1 MHIYIYIYVQH
12 VIYICVCVCTIY
24 IYIKYNVHIYIYI
37 YCMYHTI
44 RVYIIIYIYIALN
57 IPSADQ
63 MLLLLKNPMLPFGLG
78 SPSSFMC
85 QAAWWPPRTELGGSI
100 LNGHAQVPAAKPP
113 EPRDGSWAGIGKP

>member
-1 MHIYIYIYVQH
+1 MY
-12 VIYICVCVCTIY
+12 Y

-37 YCMYHTI
+37 VC
-44 RVYIIIYIYIALN
+44 IILYVYIYIALN

-113 EPRDGSWAGIGKP
+113 EPRDASWAGIGKP